1 MGAAEVVAADAEV
14 MAEPE
19 AAVLEA
25 ALEAEEADGAVVA
38 CCLCSMAIGG
48 GDKEGKGKERER
60 SGWEV

>member
-38 CCLCSMAIGG
+38 CCQIG
-48 GDKEGKGKERER
+48 RAH
-60 SGWEV
+60 V